1 MSWVDERLSWDP
13 EQHGGITQVPFIGS
27 AITLPE
33 ETEIWLPDITLY
45 NSHVGQTQTLEPAG
59 AAMVQSNGAI
69 FWSRPG
75 MLDVLC
81 RFSGLVAFPFDR
93 LSCKMEFG
101 GWMFSGGYQG
111 IELMGDGYAFSLQEE
126 TAGSSYQ
133 EYSIGSVRCDITTF
147 EYACCPNEPW
157 PTLRYTIELTRSN
170 HYYEFSML
178 MPTVLLCCVSF
189 MVFGLKHEVGERL
202 SFGITLVL
210 AMVLMQTLVSAM
222 LPVCGEL
229 LWVELFFF
237 YNLVFSIFA
246 LLETCTV
253 LYFAHLT
260 QPHVIPT
267 WVVAVV
273 AACLSAPAGWCTSAG
288 GRNTPSSQ
296 PDQPLGRQT
305 ASTTD
310 EGSQSD
316 STTVSALRR
325 QQTRSSVM
333 LREPRAVSERE
344 SAAGAFYRRMVASHR
359 RRQRSSG
366 SAPAPTAEASREP
379 DLAFAARRFVGGLP
393 QPRELLVTRPPSA
406 EDAAR
411 LVYFERLFYLLDVQ
425 AKGAIRVDEMGH
437 LLSFLA
443 FEASEEERIKSLLQA
458 DEQADGTLT
467 RGEFMELCVE
477 MLWDKSVMVLEAAAA
492 NYESSR
498 VQLERRNLIY
508 WRKVSAKIDLWARF
522 CVPVL
527 YVAGLVFIFKMDLS
541 DPYGEP
547 DAEGEIYS
555 GMFQGMWEVRITT
568 AGRIWLALLLLL
580 LFGLGAAYL
589 CFRRVAIRKCL
600 PGGGSDGPKP
610 SGIDP
615 RFCGNRR
622 LLPDKKHVRRRIR
635 MDRAQFFR
643 PEMGMFVAGGERG
656 ADAAA
661 RTGARPAA
669 GGGAPER
676 PVPVRPAGAV
686 GRVALGQW
694 RLGRKRPP

>member
-1 MSWVDERLSWDP
+1 
-13 EQHGGITQVPFIGS
+13 
-27 AITLPE
+27 
-33 ETEIWLPDITLY
+33 
-45 NSHVGQTQTLEPAG
+45 
-59 AAMVQSNGAI
+59 
-69 FWSRPG
+69 
-75 MLDVLC
+75 
-81 RFSGLVAFPFDR
+81 
-93 LSCKMEFG
+93 
-101 GWMFSGGYQG
+101 
-111 IELMGDGYAFSLQEE
+111 
-126 TAGSSYQ
+126 
-133 EYSIGSVRCDITTF
+133 
-147 EYACCPNEPW
+147 
-157 PTLRYTIELTRSN
+157 
-170 HYYEFSML
+170 
-178 MPTVLLCCVSF
+178 
-189 MVFGLKHEVGERL
+189 
-202 SFGITLVL
+202 
-210 AMVLMQTLVSAM
+210 
-222 LPVCGEL
+222 
-229 LWVELFFF
+229 
-237 YNLVFSIFA
+237 
-246 LLETCTV
+246 
-253 LYFAHLT
+253 
-260 QPHVIPT
+260 
-267 WVVAVV
+267 
-273 AACLSAPAGWCTSAG
+273 
-288 GRNTPSSQ
+288 
-296 PDQPLGRQT
+296 
-305 ASTTD
+305 
-310 EGSQSD
+310 
-316 STTVSALRR
+316 
-325 QQTRSSVM
+325 M

-498 VQLERRNLIY
+498 VQLECRNLIY

-541 DPYGEP
+541 DPCGEP

-600 PGGGSDGPKP
+600 PGAVAEVTGHSRAA
-610 SGIDP
+610 STHAFVGIGASFPIRSTCVGAFGWTGRNSSAP
-615 RFCGNRR
+615 RWACLSQGASEEQMRQR
-622 LLPDKKHVRRRIR
+622 EQVLVLQQEEVRRS
-635 MDRAQFFR
+635 DQCQCD
-643 PEMGMFVAGGERG
+643 PQE
-656 ADAAA
+656 
-661 RTGARPAA
+661 
-669 GGGAPER
+669 
-676 PVPVRPAGAV
+676 
-686 GRVALGQW
+686 QW
-694 RLGRKRPP
+694 RLGRKRPPE